1 MAAALLGCLT
11 GCATSVERRPAAA
24 AEGSQGAA
32 WEVVLPAPLLAEE
45 PEADE
50 SARRDLALN
59 PRTPVAVTALD
70 EWPDSRLA
78 MERQLRIYFSS
89 SDRQFLFFRP
99 LPRRPAPRWGW

>member
-1 MAAALLGCLT
+1 M

-32 WEVVLPAPLLAEE
+32 WEVVFPAPLLAEE

-59 PRTPVAVTALD
+59 PRSPVAVTALD
-70 EWPDSRLA
+70 EWPDSRPA
-78 MERQLRIYFSS
+78 MERQLRVHFSS
-89 SDRQFLFFRP
+89 NDRQVLFFRP
-99 LPRRPAPRWGW
+99 LPRRPAPWWGR